1 MGSGT
6 HGLVLYRSIQGVLG
20 SMYVSIRGSQITLL
34 GPFWTDLPE
43 LYYLNGTPFGPQ
55 ITLLALLAFGVAWAV
70 RAV

>member
-1 MGSGT
+1 MS
-6 HGLVLYRSIQGVLG
+6 LYGGPKSPFWD
-20 SMYVSIRGSQITLL
+20 
-34 GPFWTDLPE
+34 PFWTDLPE